1 MQQIISLKQ
10 LSDILGISDS
20 EIRKLIRENRIP
32 YFKIGYRYMFKVDS
46 INKWIDRK
54 ENKNYILDCC
64 FGF

>member
-20 EIRKLIRENRIP
+20 EIRKLIRENKIP

-54 ENKNYILDCC
+54 ENKNYVLDLCL
-64 FGF
+64 GF